1 MTRKGVLAKVFGR
14 FTRKKQEI
22 KPELNYRRKGEI
34 AIDISGLSPE
44 SQRNILKAFAEQEKE
59 SKRRGSE

>member
-1 MTRKGVLAKVFGR
+1 MTTKGILDR
-14 FTRKKQEI
+14 LRRKKQEV